1 MLVAV
6 LSVWGIFGY
15 KIISTLSPVRP
26 ETHSQQLSVTF
37 NPKPAIVNDTFSI
50 EPVLRDPFLG
60 TIKNKKVSSVITTKR
75 TVSIEWPKVI
85 YGGMVKKQ
93 NTNAHIFVLNINDT
107 QHLLKKGQR
116 VNDITVVRGN
126 SKEVVIRYKNEPR
139 TITLQE

>member
-15 KIISTLSPVRP
+15 KIISTLNPVQP
-26 ETHSQQLSVTF
+26 ETLSQQLSVNF
-37 NPKPAIVNDTFSI
+37 KPKPAIKNDTFSI

-60 TIKNKKVSSVITTKR
+60 TIKNKKVSYIKATKR
-75 TVSIEWPKVI
+75 TTPVEWPKVI

-107 QHLLKKGQR
+107 QYLLKKGQGI
-116 VNDITVVRGN
+116 NDVTMVSGN
-126 SKEVVIRYKNEPR
+126 SKEIVIRYKNIPR